1 MCLFAGSHSSSVCSK
16 LQLSLIVRLFKA
28 LQMSKCVA
36 PHRFCNTRSPKL
48 TTNIQMSKCLSCPTN
63 ISVLKIL
70 SSSSSFLSS
79 CRANTSIRNHH
90 YCEFYQC
97 DSQIVGVVSTL
108 QDLSRDSHPFSHNHI
123 PAPSVISHNHISQ
136 CHFATRR
143 AGFGG
148 SLMCLCCCV
157 GFKLFLYLQHFLT
170 DSVMTEDKY

>member
-1 MCLFAGSHSSSVCSK
+1 MLARSVEDKKEIFTIIVLLTAGPHACKQSFEECVYLPGSHSSSVCSK

-123 PAPSVISHNHISQ
+123 PAPSVISHNHISW
-136 CHFATRR
+136 
-143 AGFGG
+143 
-148 SLMCLCCCV
+148 
-157 GFKLFLYLQHFLT
+157 
-170 DSVMTEDKY
+170 